1 MSGGSQGPHV
11 GNTQFFTPDQLQ
23 DAVDKG
29 LITPA
34 VMAQQIAWQ
43 TTLSAAALQRGIEQI
58 RARQKEAFKEVDI
71 YKAKFPALN
80 DKTSE
85 LCRSAIATAKQVAM
99 DMDLPPTDPRVKRRA
114 LREVLG
120 QLDAL
125 RIEPEPAKAPMNGA
139 GSESA
144 APTATADPLA
154 HIPPAMKEHWDRLN
168 YSKERRLQEAKFY
181 IPRNQRRPR

>member
-1 MSGGSQGPHV
+1 MSGGPQGPAAM
-11 GNTQFFTPDQLQ
+11 QFYTPDQLQ

-34 VMAQQIAWQ
+34 LMASQISWQ
-43 TTLSAAALQRGIEQI
+43 HTVAAAAIQRGAEQI
-58 RARQKEAFKEVDI
+58 RHRQREAFKEVDL
-71 YKAKFPALN
+71 YKAKIPALN
-80 DKTSE
+80 DRTSE
-85 LCRSAIATAKQVAM
+85 LCRSAIATAKQVAT
-99 DMDLPPTDPRVKRRA
+99 DMGLPPTDPRVKRRA
-114 LREVLG
+114 LREVFG
-120 QLDAL
+120 PLDAL
-125 RIEPEPAKAPMNGA
+125 RIETEPATAPMNGA